1 RQSTRVALRSG
12 GQRQALALVMAVR
25 RTPEVLLLDEHTAA
39 LDPRTAA
46 LVLDATV
53 RVIARD
59 NLTAI
64 MVTHTMNHALS
75 CGSVIVMM
83 ENGRI
88 KLTIDGEAK
97 RTATVSE
104 LVARFGEAD
113 DKILLS
119 R

>member
-1 RQSTRVALRSG
+1 
-12 GQRQALALVMAVR
+12 
-25 RTPEVLLLDEHTAA
+25 
-39 LDPRTAA
+39 
-46 LVLDATV
+46 
-53 RVIARD
+53 
-59 NLTAI
+59 
-64 MVTHTMNHALS
+64 MVTHNMNHALS

-97 RTATVSE
+97 RTATVPE